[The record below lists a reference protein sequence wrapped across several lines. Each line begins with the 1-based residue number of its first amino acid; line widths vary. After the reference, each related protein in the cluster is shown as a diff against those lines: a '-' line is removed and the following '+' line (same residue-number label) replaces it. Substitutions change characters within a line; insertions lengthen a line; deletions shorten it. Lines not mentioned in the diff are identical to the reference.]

1 MQQNAQI
8 SLDDMISKI
17 LTEKRIT
24 QVELAKQLNISS
36 PQVSRWR
43 QGDNKPRRRV
53 MAKIQK
59 IYDEL

>member
-1 MQQNAQI
+1 MQQNSQI

-17 LTEKRIT
+17 LMHKKLT
-24 QVELAKQLNISS
+24 QVQFAQILGISS

-43 QGDNKPRRRV
+43 QGDNKPRRRI
-53 MAKIQK
+53 MAKIQQ